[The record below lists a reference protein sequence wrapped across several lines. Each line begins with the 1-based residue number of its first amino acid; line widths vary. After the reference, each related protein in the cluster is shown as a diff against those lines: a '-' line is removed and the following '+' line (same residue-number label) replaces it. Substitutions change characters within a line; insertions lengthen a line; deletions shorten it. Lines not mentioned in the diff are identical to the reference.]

1 MDFIYNGKPIMPTK
15 VAMNELNEINLD
27 LYKVVEILETGFQ
40 LRKRKKNIIE
50 KAVKKGN
57 KIINIVIVDMDN
69 YYKLIHAGEFT
80 LSKKF
85 RKLMGDKNGF

>member
-1 MDFIYNGKPIMPTK
+1 MI
-15 VAMNELNEINLD
+15 
-27 LYKVVEILETGFQ
+27 EILEKGFQ

-50 KAVKKGN
+50 KAIRKGR
-57 KIINIVIVDMDN
+57 KIINVVIVDMDN

-80 LSKKF
+80 YSKKF